1 MRSFVLNW
9 FTIIVICFFAGCS
22 PAARNSESSPE
33 IASDAPASP
42 ATATDG
48 KNEENAPVSS
58 VAAREDGRDSTRKFI
73 RTAELRFRVPDVIK
87 ATYQIEDLTV
97 KNDGFVTESN
107 ITSDKLF
114 EEEKTIS
121 KDSLLIISRFTT
133 TAHLTLRIP
142 NVKLDTTLKQIA
154 PLIEFLDYRIVRAD
168 DVALSL
174 LANRLQHKRNTDLS
188 ATISKAAS
196 KSSKVDDVTY
206 AAGTMQNMMEQRD
219 QATINNLSL
228 LDQISFSTIKV
239 DIYQHRSSKY
249 FKVLKEK
256 NINAYKPGFFP
267 RLRDAFED
275 GFGYLK
281 EFIIFLV
288 NIWWVILVIGIIVY
302 YFRKRKNNSQS

>member
-1 MRSFVLNW
+1 
-9 FTIIVICFFAGCS
+9 
-22 PAARNSESSPE
+22 
-33 IASDAPASP
+33 
-42 ATATDG
+42 
-48 KNEENAPVSS
+48 
-58 VAAREDGRDSTRKFI
+58 
-73 RTAELRFRVPDVIK
+73 
-87 ATYQIEDLTV
+87 
-97 KNDGFVTESN
+97 
-107 ITSDKLF
+107 
-114 EEEKTIS
+114 
-121 KDSLLIISRFTT
+121 
-133 TAHLTLRIP
+133 LRIP

-188 ATISKAAS
+188 ATIGKAAS